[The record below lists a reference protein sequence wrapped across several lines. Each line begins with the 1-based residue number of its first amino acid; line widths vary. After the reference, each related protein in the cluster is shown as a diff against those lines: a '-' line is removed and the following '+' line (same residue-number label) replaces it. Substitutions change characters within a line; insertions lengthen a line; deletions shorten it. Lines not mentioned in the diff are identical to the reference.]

1 MNQDKF
7 MHIYRLPG
15 SIQIRIAK
23 WQATFRGTS
32 DLVLHNALLVRNKQ
46 YQTPDFLPR
55 GWCLTPFSEE
65 EISITHH
72 GSYIQTTILTM
83 LDRKVAYK
91 RVYLS
96 RLAQEKAEPA
106 LHAFKVEW
114 MRKYNRVVKKYNQ
127 IKKKEF
133 LRLAREEEETLYPS
147 IPKGEFDKGLW
158 NRLVVTELG
167 PEKKF
172 NNPYFVSKADF

>member
-7 MHIYRLPG
+7 THIYRLPG
-15 SIQIRIAK
+15 SLQIRIAK

-32 DLVLHNALLVRNKQ
+32 DIVLHNALIERNKQ
-46 YQTPDFLPR
+46 YQKPGFLPR
-55 GWCLTPFSEE
+55 GWCLSPFSEDD
-65 EISITHH
+65 ISITHH

-96 RLAQEKAEPA
+96 RMPLEQAEPA
-106 LHAFKVEW
+106 LLAFKLEW
-114 MRKYNRVVKKYNQ
+114 MHKYNRVLKKYNQ

-133 LRLAREEEETLYPS
+133 LQFAREEVETLYPS
-147 IPKGEFDKGLW
+147 LPKGEFDRNLW
-158 NRLVVTELG
+158 NRLVISELG

-172 NNPYFVSKADF
+172 SNPYYVVKADF